1 MNKEL
6 DKERISVEEYFAR
19 EKKQTQFR
27 EFASVLAGRAYEDP
41 NKENIGNLVAFSF
54 GSEKFLKRVEPNSL
68 IAVMGLYDGAGY
80 FANPVIAE
88 LVKRGIEDYEGEPEG
103 YLLSALRTYA
113 IANKEFN
120 EQGNKESLRTC
131 LQRKNMAKKRV
142 EELGEKVLK
151 TKNRTLQGVYEDK
164 FAGAK
169 VDYIAQESKLAR
181 GYFVVEEE
189 FALAEKAYAKRGE
202 LKKGKSV
209 DSVIARTLSK
219 SFKVADVGMVEEF
232 LNFFADS
239 KVPLNHC
246 LTREFIEAY
255 NSGLSYEFSR
265 FNDRNCQSE
274 SMGRFIQ
281 TIVDDGM
288 EIYEAESNKAYGHA
302 TVKEREVSEEDIAD
316 IFKQGGKN
324 MVENADQTAEDKV
337 KISDGDSYPIVSDE
351 ELAGIIADLDDFSQ
365 SEGMTE

>member
-1 MNKEL
+1 MTDNSY
-6 DKERISVEEYFAR
+6 ISARKYFAR
-19 EKKQTQFR
+19 EKKQTQLR
-27 EFASVLAGRAYEDP
+27 EYASVLAGRAYANP
-41 NKENIGNLVAFSF
+41 SKENIGNLVAFSF
-54 GSEKFLKRVEPNSL
+54 GSEKFLGSVEPNSL
-68 IAVMGLYDGAGY
+68 IAVMSLFDGAGY

-88 LVKRGIEDYEGEPEG
+88 LVKRGIEEYEGEPEG

-131 LQRKNMAKKRV
+131 LQRKNRAKERV
-142 EELGEKVLK
+142 EEFGEKVLK

-209 DSVIARTLSK
+209 DSVIARTLSR
-219 SFKVADVGMVEEF
+219 SFKTADVGMVEGF
-232 LNFFADS
+232 LKFFADS

-246 LTREFIEAY
+246 LTREFIDAY
-255 NSGLSYEFSR
+255 NSGLSVEFSR
-265 FNDRNCQSE
+265 FNDRNCQAE
-274 SMGRFIQ
+274 SMGILIQ
-281 TIVDDGM
+281 SIVDDGM
-288 EIYEAESNKAYGHA
+288 AIYEQETQKAHA
-302 TVKEREVSEEDIAD
+302 HARVKEREVSEEDIAD
-316 IFKQGGKN
+316 IFKQGATN
-324 MVENADQTAEDKV
+324 STENVHPTVVREDITEEDVADVMSQL
-337 KISDGDSYPIVSDE
+337 DSLP
-351 ELAGIIADLDDFSQ
+351 LDS
-365 SEGMTE
+365 GMID